1 MELASCSAQ
10 LNRLVSACDA
20 SINSLCNLLPSLFLA
35 VEMAT
40 LMSIAPHPRALAASL
55 SAAICCVC
63 LLTFLKSVFRD
74 ECIKGFFGPSGS
86 IVRPAVV
93 SCLVAAALAFV
104 ANIAF
109 LFNTRSKLRTLAA
122 AICSKWQPA
131 YFIVTSIERAICR
144 AIVIFNAD
152 AMRSS
157 NDDFYFCP
165 LSSVYENQGHAA
177 AFIWNCAILLT
188 GLSTICC
195 DLDADFTPALR
206 RCSYFLLVLCL
217 LVDTIGSYIWG
228 NVASQVEV
236 SVGDVNLLLD
246 NQITSCVTT
255 QTVIA
260 LHFLYV
266 SCRSRHGRGWAYASL
281 RFDLDEC
288 GRALL
293 NLPEATQSSA
303 NMEQS
308 GKATSEL
315 TTLTEPLASHGPKNT
330 EGEIS
335 NALSKMRLRWLQFQN
350 YHVSRCRVFVIPC
363 VVNTGIESS
372 SDPVFALLRPA
383 FDLRFLRPLQRLADA
398 HPKYYVSFVFFFL
411 AIPNCLCLI
420 FLRDGPSG
428 PFRSIAN
435 LVLNS
440 CMVIM
445 FLAVLSSRRHG
456 IDRVAAKYVMSSFRF
471 ATCAVLL
478 AQWICLY
485 ILEAYNGRIHP
496 VQLAV
501 TVVLALLF
509 LECALLDCSPHFPAS
524 TQILISV

>member
-1 MELASCSAQ
+1 
-10 LNRLVSACDA
+10 
-20 SINSLCNLLPSLFLA
+20 
-35 VEMAT
+35 MAT
-40 LMSIAPHPRALAASL
+40 LTSIAPNPRALAASL
-55 SAAICCVC
+55 FAAICCVC

-74 ECIKGFFGPSGS
+74 ECIKGFFGSSGS
-86 IVRPAVV
+86 IVRPAVT
-93 SCLVAAALAFV
+93 SCLVAAALVFV
-104 ANIAF
+104 ANVAF
-109 LFNTRSKLRTLAA
+109 LFKTRSKLRSLAA
-122 AICSKWQPA
+122 AICSKWQPL
-131 YFIVTSIERAICR
+131 YFIATSIERAICR
-144 AIVIFNAD
+144 SIVISNAD
-152 AMRSS
+152 AMSSS
-157 NDDFYFCP
+157 NDGSFFCP

-236 SVGDVNLLLD
+236 SVGTVNLLLD

-288 GRALL
+288 GKALL
-293 NLPEATQSSA
+293 ILPEMTQSNA
-303 NMEQS
+303 ILEQTN
-308 GKATSEL
+308 KTASEL
-315 TTLTEPLASHGPKNT
+315 TPMTEPPASHESKNSLA
-330 EGEIS
+330 EIS
-335 NALSKMRLRWLQFQN
+335 NALSKMRRRWLQFQN

-363 VVNTGIESS
+363 VVNPGNESS
-372 SDPVFALLRPA
+372 SDPEFALVRPA
-383 FDLRFLRPLQRLADA
+383 FDLTFLRPLQRLADA
-398 HPKYYVSFVFFFL
+398 HPKFYVSFVFFFL
-411 AIPNCLCLI
+411 AIPNVSFLI

-428 PFRSIAN
+428 PLRSIAN

-456 IDRVAAKYVMSSFRF
+456 LDRVAAKYVMSSFRF
-471 ATCAVLL
+471 ATCSVLL

-485 ILEAYNGRIHP
+485 ILEAYIGRIHP
-496 VQLAV
+496 VQVAV

-524 TQILISV
+524 TQILISVLFNFI